1 MAMTAP
7 GGGTI
12 DTKRRGSEGVRTG
25 IALILSAPSG
35 AGKTTIAREVVRR
48 VENTR
53 ISVSH
58 TTRAPRPGEVDGRD
72 YHFVTP
78 EEFSRMQNEGA
89 FLEAADVHG
98 NWYGTH
104 ADEVLPFVSAG
115 GDVIL
120 DIDVQ
125 GAAVIRKKI
134 DAVLVFVLPPSMEE
148 LMKRLKVRNSEG
160 RDVIERRMENAR
172 RELAEAP
179 SYDYLVVN
187 ERLDRAVSD
196 VVSIIAA
203 ERLRTARNRALIG
216 EAAGNDG

>member
-1 MAMTAP
+1 MSAP
-7 GGGTI
+7 EGGAT
-12 DTKRRGSEGVRTG
+12 DTKRRGDERKREG

-78 EEFSRMQNEGA
+78 GEFSRMREAGA

-104 ADEVLPFVSAG
+104 ADEVLPLVSAG

-125 GAAVIRKKI
+125 GAAIIRKKI
-134 DAVLVFVLPPSMEE
+134 DAVLVFILPPSMEE
-148 LMKRLKVRNSEG
+148 LMKRLEVRNSEG

-179 SYDYLVVN
+179 SYDYVVVN
-187 ERLDRAVSD
+187 ERLEQAVSD

-203 ERLRTARNRALIG
+203 ERLKTARNGALVREFTG
-216 EAAGNDG
+216 ANG